1 MKAGIIGA
9 GKVGF
14 TLGKYFVTH
23 GTDVQVTGY
32 YSRNPESAREAATFT
47 GTRFFEDLA
56 GITKDSDIL
65 FITVPDGAILDVWND
80 MACLPIKE
88 KVICHCSGS
97 ISSTV
102 FFDGENLGAN
112 IYSVHPLYAISDK
125 CESWKHLNKAYF
137 TVEGSAENLDEI
149 KSIFE
154 RAGNKVIAMGAEN
167 KSLYHC
173 GAVVVSNLVNGL
185 FQVGAEMLVKCGF
198 DKKDAKKAL
207 VPLFTG
213 NADTLAEKGV
223 AAALTGPVERNDLST
238 ITKHIEAIKAAWINE
253 SEEKVGYEMIYLL
266 LSEKLLSIAQEKHLD
281 SDYLKMTEVIKNEK
295 HSIHF

>member
-1 MKAGIIGA
+1 MQTKIGFIGA

-14 TLGKYFVTH
+14 TLGKYLAMH
-23 GTDVQVTGY
+23 GIEISGY
-32 YSRNPESAREAATFT
+32 YSRTPASAKEAAEFT
-47 GTRFFEDLA
+47 QSRYYTSIEE
-56 GITKDSDIL
+56 ITKDSDTL
-65 FITVPDGAILDVWND
+65 FLTVPDGTIGEIWDD
-80 MACLPIKE
+80 MRNLPIKN
-88 KVICHCSGS
+88 KNICHCSGS